1 MNTGLKVVLLVFL
14 VVLAVTQLVL
24 LAGYYVLS
32 ASGIL
37 SSDHKRNLHGVWPRP
52 GSGGSEVQ
60 LVSCSTEDLGV
71 AVSRVRPAV
80 VYITGH
86 RTASSSSLPPR
97 GPISFSAT
105 SLAGDKMGSGIVFD
119 PRGYVLTNYHVI
131 ADTTDLRAS
140 IFGDRGKAYPC
151 EIVTVDSS
159 MDLAVLKIDT
169 PYSVLPTAT
178 LGNSGMLEAGDEVL
192 AIGCPFNLEQSVTH
206 GVVSDTKRSVT
217 IDGRSY
223 KDLIQ
228 TDAAINSG
236 NSGGALINEA
246 GEVVGINVAIYAPSK
261 VYCGVGFAIPVNQAK
276 LLLMKIKY
284 LQVGS

>member
-1 MNTGLKVVLLVFL
+1 MNTGSKVALLFFL
-14 VVLAVTQLVL
+14 AVLAVTQLVL
-24 LAGYYVLS
+24 LAGYYALS
-32 ASGIL
+32 ARGVSSGDQPGDVL
-37 SSDHKRNLHGVWPRP
+37 PRP
-52 GSGGSEVQ
+52 GSGGGEVQ
-60 LVSCSTEDLGV
+60 LVSCSTEDRAV
-71 AVSRVRPAV
+71 AVSKVRPAV

-86 RTASSSSLPPR
+86 RTASGASLPPR
-97 GPISFSAT
+97 GPISFSAAT
-105 SLAGDKMGSGIVFD
+105 LAGDKMGSGIVFD
-119 PRGYVLTNYHVI
+119 PGGYILTNYHVI
-131 ADTTDLRAS
+131 SDTTDLRAS
-140 IFGDRGKAYPC
+140 VFGDREKAYPC
-151 EIVTVDSS
+151 EIVTADSGQ
-159 MDLAVLKIDT
+159 DLAVLKIDT
-169 PYSVLPTAT
+169 AYPLPSAK
-178 LGNSGMLEAGDEVL
+178 LGNSDMLEAGDEVL

-284 LQVGS
+284 LQAGT

>member
-1 MNTGLKVVLLVFL
+1 MNTGTKVALLVFL
-14 VVLAVTQLVL
+14 AVLVVTQMVL
-24 LAGYYVLS
+24 LAGYYALS
-32 ASGIL
+32 AAGIL
-37 SSDHKRNLHGVWPRP
+37 SSDHRRNLHGVWSRP
-52 GSGGSEVQ
+52 GTGGGGVQ
-60 LVSCSTEDLGV
+60 LVSCSTEDRAV
-71 AVSRVRPAV
+71 AVSKVRPAV

-86 RTASSSSLPPR
+86 RTATDASLPAR
-97 GPISFSAT
+97 GPISFSAAT
-105 SLAGDKMGSGIVFD
+105 LAGDKMGSGIIFD
-119 PRGYVLTNYHVI
+119 PNGYILTNYHVI
-131 ADTTDLRAS
+131 SDTTEPRAS
-140 IFGDRGKAYPC
+140 VFGDREKAYPC
-151 EIVTVDSS
+151 EIVTADPDQ
-159 MDLAVLKIDT
+159 DLAVLKIDA
-169 PYSVLPTAT
+169 PYTLPAAK
-178 LGNSGMLEAGDEVL
+178 LGNSDMLEAGDEVL

-236 NSGGALINEA
+236 NSGGALINDA

-284 LQVGS
+284 LQAGS

>member
-1 MNTGLKVVLLVFL
+1 MMNAGLKVALLVFL
-14 VVLAVTQLVL
+14 AVLAMTQMVL

-32 ASGIL
+32 ASGVL
-37 SSDHKRNLHGVWPRP
+37 SSDHRRNLHGVGSRA
-52 GSGGSEVQ
+52 GSGGGEVQ

-71 AVSRVRPAV
+71 AVSKVRTAV

-86 RTASSSSLPPR
+86 RAASGASLPPR
-97 GPISFSAT
+97 GPISFST
-105 SLAGDKMGSGIVFD
+105 VSLAGDKMGSGIIFD
-119 PRGYVLTNYHVI
+119 PRGYILTNYHVI
-131 ADTTDLRAS
+131 ADTIDLRAS
-140 IFGDRGKAYPC
+140 VFGDREKAYPC
-151 EIVTVDSS
+151 EIVTVDPNQ
-159 MDLAVLKIDT
+159 DLAVLKIDT
-169 PYSVLPTAT
+169 PYSLPKAT
-178 LGNSGMLEAGDEVL
+178 LGNSDMIEAGEAVL

-284 LQVGS
+284 LQAGS

>member
-1 MNTGLKVVLLVFL
+1 MMNTGLKVALLVFL
-14 VVLAVTQLVL
+14 AVLAVTQLVL

-32 ASGIL
+32 ASGVL
-37 SSDHKRNLHGVWPRP
+37 SSDHRRNLHGMGSRP
-52 GSGGSEVQ
+52 GSGGGEVQ

-71 AVSRVRPAV
+71 AVSRIRSAV

-86 RTASSSSLPPR
+86 RTASGASLQPR
-97 GPISFSAT
+97 GPISFSAAT
-105 SLAGDKMGSGIVFD
+105 LAGDKMGSGIIFD
-119 PRGYVLTNYHVI
+119 PRGYILTNYHVI

-140 IFGDRGKAYPC
+140 VFGDREKAYPC
-151 EIVTVDSS
+151 EIVTADPNQ
-159 MDLAVLKIDT
+159 DLAVLKIDT
-169 PYSVLPTAT
+169 PYSLPKAT
-178 LGNSGMLEAGDEVL
+178 LGNSDMLEAGDEVL

-236 NSGGALINEA
+236 NSGGALINES

-284 LQVGS
+284 LQAGS